1 MKVPKRLKPYM
12 HVTLLQI
19 IKMFTSIS
27 KLHYSL
33 TRANKNMLMKYEMI
47 LFHFTV
53 RPRLYSQEPKAV
65 EVGKDSIQ
73 LSWRPAELPQ
83 FARHKLPIR
92 YMVEMKTLPSSHWE
106 PLARNVHDTSYLVKG
121 LRSDKEYQFRIKALT
136 DFGNSEPSLPV
147 TVYRKSGTI

>member
-1 MKVPKRLKPYM
+1 
-12 HVTLLQI
+12 
-19 IKMFTSIS
+19 
-27 KLHYSL
+27 
-33 TRANKNMLMKYEMI
+33 MI
-47 LFHFTV
+47 LVHFSV

-106 PLARNVHDTSYLVKG
+106 PVARNVHDTSYLVKG

-136 DFGNSEPSLPV
+136 DFGSSEPSLPV
-147 TVYRKSGTI
+147 TVYRKSGTGSTIYFKNNFQQWKFYGKKKNDGDLHKLVHDMTEMF

>member
-1 MKVPKRLKPYM
+1 
-12 HVTLLQI
+12 
-19 IKMFTSIS
+19 
-27 KLHYSL
+27 
-33 TRANKNMLMKYEMI
+33 MI
-47 LFHFTV
+47 LVHFSV

-106 PLARNVHDTSYLVKG
+106 PVARNVHDTSYLVKG

-136 DFGNSEPSLPV
+136 DFGGSEPSLPV
-147 TVYRKSGTI
+147 TVYRKSGTIFFKKQLQQLKFYGKKKNDSDMHLLVHDMSQMF

>member
-1 MKVPKRLKPYM
+1 MSHYYKLLKCLHPSASYIIVWLVQKKVCLWNMKWY
-12 HVTLLQI
+12 
-19 IKMFTSIS
+19 
-27 KLHYSL
+27 
-33 TRANKNMLMKYEMI
+33 
-47 LFHFTV
+47 LFHFSV

>member
-1 MKVPKRLKPYM
+1 
-12 HVTLLQI
+12 
-19 IKMFTSIS
+19 
-27 KLHYSL
+27 
-33 TRANKNMLMKYEMI
+33 MI
-47 LFHFTV
+47 LVHFSV

-106 PLARNVHDTSYLVKG
+106 PVARNVHDTSYLVKG
-121 LRSDKEYQFRIKALT
+121 LRSDKEYQFCIKALT
-136 DFGNSEPSLPV
+136 DFGGSEPSLPV
-147 TVYRKSGTI
+147 TVYRKSGTIFFKKQLQQLKFYGKKKNDSDMHLLVHDMTQMF

>member
-1 MKVPKRLKPYM
+1 
-12 HVTLLQI
+12 
-19 IKMFTSIS
+19 
-27 KLHYSL
+27 
-33 TRANKNMLMKYEMI
+33 MI
-47 LFHFTV
+47 LVHFSV

-92 YMVEMKTLPSSHWE
+92 YMVEMKTLPSSDWE
-106 PLARNVHDTSYLVKG
+106 PVARNVHDTSYLVKG

-136 DFGNSEPSLPV
+136 DFGGSEPSLPV
-147 TVYRKSGTI
+147 TVYRKSGTIFF

>member
-1 MKVPKRLKPYM
+1 MFYIKKKVTGIYRLVQQ
-12 HVTLLQI
+12 HRIITLYASYVRVSWLEI
-19 IKMFTSIS
+19 NFFFLS
-27 KLHYSL
+27 
-33 TRANKNMLMKYEMI
+33 
-47 LFHFTV
+47 V

-92 YMVEMKTLPSSHWE
+92 YMVEMRTLPSSSWE
-106 PLARNVHDTSYLVKG
+106 PVARNVHDTSYLVKG

-136 DFGNSEPSLPV
+136 DFGNSEPSFPV
-147 TVYRKSGTI
+147 TVYRKSGRNKFYSLF

>member
-1 MKVPKRLKPYM
+1 
-12 HVTLLQI
+12 
-19 IKMFTSIS
+19 
-27 KLHYSL
+27 
-33 TRANKNMLMKYEMI
+33 MI
-47 LFHFTV
+47 LVHFSV

-83 FARHKLPIR
+83 FARHILPIR

-106 PLARNVHDTSYLVKG
+106 PVARNVHDTSYLVKG

-136 DFGNSEPSLPV
+136 DFGGSEPSLPV
-147 TVYRKSGTI
+147 TVYRKSGTIYFKKQLQQLKFYGKKKNDSDMHLLVHDMTQMF

>member
-1 MKVPKRLKPYM
+1 
-12 HVTLLQI
+12 
-19 IKMFTSIS
+19 
-27 KLHYSL
+27 
-33 TRANKNMLMKYEMI
+33 MI
-47 LFHFTV
+47 LVHFSV

-106 PLARNVHDTSYLVKG
+106 PVARNVHDTSYLVKG

-136 DFGNSEPSLPV
+136 DFGGSEPSLPV
-147 TVYRKSGTI
+147 TVYRKSGTIFFKKQLQQLKFYGKKKNDIDMHLLVHDMTQMF

>member
-1 MKVPKRLKPYM
+1 
-12 HVTLLQI
+12 
-19 IKMFTSIS
+19 
-27 KLHYSL
+27 
-33 TRANKNMLMKYEMI
+33 MI
-47 LFHFTV
+47 LVHFSV

-106 PLARNVHDTSYLVKG
+106 PVARNVHDTSYLVKG

-136 DFGNSEPSLPV
+136 DFGGSEPSLPV
-147 TVYRKSGTI
+147 TVYRKSGTIFLKKQLQQLKFYGKKKNDSDMHLLVHDMTQMF